1 MFDEIDF
8 SDIAFLPIDL
18 PLIPN
23 KDKII
28 SAFDKEFTYGWWD
41 AVRMFEPTKDF
52 EPTDK
57 WSKAAIERYPDLKE
71 YMETHIPFTDHIHA
85 KIMRSKDT
93 VLPHVDYQDPNRR
106 PDVYKHLN
114 EQEPSSYRLVI
125 AGSRKNSVYLCK
137 SVDSPIEN
145 RVYPV
150 LPDDTDV
157 YAMPY
162 TDQVHGV
169 NFEDGRIIV
178 ITNGYID
185 IPRHKDLLTK
195 SFKKYNKYLVKR
207 SDLK

>member
-1 MFDEIDF
+1 MANEINF

-18 PLIPN
+18 PRIPN
-23 KDKII
+23 KEGII
-28 SAFDKEFTYGWWD
+28 AAFEKEFTYGWWD

-57 WSKAAIERYPDLKE
+57 WSKAAIEQYPDLKQF
-71 YMETHIPFTDHIHA
+71 MEEHIPFTAHIHA
-85 KIMRSKDT
+85 KMMRSKDV

-125 AGSRKNSVYLCK
+125 AGSRKNSVYLAK
-137 SVDSPIEN
+137 SVDSPVEN

-162 TDQVHGV
+162 TNQVHGV
-169 NFEDGRIIV
+169 DFEEGRIIV

-185 IPRHKDLLTK
+185 IPRHHALL
-195 SFKKYNKYLVKR
+195 SRSLEKYGDYLVKR